1 MKNRAIWSLAL
12 AAVSL
17 AFGACSPKPS
27 STSGTRIAV
36 IPKGTTHEFWQS
48 IHAGAIKAQNELKEA
63 GEEVEIIWQG
73 PLKEDD
79 REQQLQIV
87 ERFTVKR
94 VSAIVLAP
102 LDDQALVSPVRTAT
116 EAGIPVVVI
125 DSGLKSDDYVSFVAT
140 DNYKGGVMAAEHMVE
155 LLGGSGNVMVL
166 RYQVGSASTTK
177 RENGFIE
184 TMAKHSGIT
193 VISSDQYAGATRN
206 KALDKSESLLNS
218 PLGSQVN
225 GIFCPNETVSTGMV
239 QALKT
244 LNKAGG
250 QVKVIG
256 FDTGRQSV
264 EDMKNGDL
272 QGLIVQNPIRM
283 GYLGVKTA
291 VEQLKTGKVEKRI
304 DTGVSLITPANM
316 NDPAMTELLNPPID
330 KYLKK

>member
-1 MKNRAIWSLAL
+1 MKYRAIWSLAL
-12 AAVSL
+12 TVISL
-17 AFGACSPKPS
+17 AFTACSPEPS
-27 STSGTRIAV
+27 SSSGTRIAV

-63 GEEVEIIWQG
+63 GEDVEIIWQG

-87 ERFTVKR
+87 ENFTVKR

-140 DNYKGGVMAAEHMVE
+140 DNYKGGVMAAEHMAE
-155 LLGGSGNVMVL
+155 LLGGQGNVMVL

-177 RENGFIE
+177 RENGFLE
-184 TMAKHSGIT
+184 TMAKHSGIK

-206 KALDKSESLLNS
+206 KALDKSESLLNG

-225 GIFCPNETVSTGMV
+225 
-239 QALKT
+239 
-244 LNKAGG
+244 
-250 QVKVIG
+250 
-256 FDTGRQSV
+256 
-264 EDMKNGDL
+264 
-272 QGLIVQNPIRM
+272 
-283 GYLGVKTA
+283 
-291 VEQLKTGKVEKRI
+291 
-304 DTGVSLITPANM
+304 
-316 NDPAMTELLNPPID
+316 
-330 KYLKK
+330 